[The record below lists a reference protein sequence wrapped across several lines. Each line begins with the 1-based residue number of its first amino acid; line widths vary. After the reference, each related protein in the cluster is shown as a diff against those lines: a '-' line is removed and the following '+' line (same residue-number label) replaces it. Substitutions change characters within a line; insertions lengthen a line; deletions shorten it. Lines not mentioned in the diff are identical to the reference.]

1 MFKDRYTAHAGRNLP
16 VKEFCYLTHARVVVA
31 PSSSVMVC
39 AMQTLAMAC
48 AMRSQPKGTALR
60 AAEGRAQSRTFGRS
74 GRAVNFG

>member
-16 VKEFCYLTHARVVVA
+16 VKEFCYLTHARVGVA

-48 AMRSQPKGTALR
+48 AMRAQSKGTALR
-60 AAEGRAQSRTFGRS
+60 GAEGRAQSRSLGRS